1 MPTAADLNKLK
12 VEELQKL
19 LKEKGLPTTG
29 KKADLVQ
36 VLEPRQGPRARNA
49 RESGCYCFAAA
60 SLPTQAGGM
69 LPHDSSPMMSRGSLR
84 QRPRR
89 VLPLRPLEP
98 QQQVPKLQRQLTR
111 SRWVQISEI
120 QKC

>member
-36 VLEPRQGPRARNA
+36 VLAPRKAPPPARRA
-49 RESGCYCFAAA
+49 
-60 SLPTQAGGM
+60 
-69 LPHDSSPMMSRGSLR
+69 
-84 QRPRR
+84 
-89 VLPLRPLEP
+89 
-98 QQQVPKLQRQLTR
+98 
-111 SRWVQISEI
+111 
-120 QKC
+120 

>member
-36 VLEPRQGPRARNA
+36 VLEHRQGAPRAQRA
-49 RESGCYCFAAA
+49 CTW
-60 SLPTQAGGM
+60 L
-69 LPHDSSPMMSRGSLR
+69 SPSR
-84 QRPRR
+84 RR
-89 VLPLRPLEP
+89 VIPRA
-98 QQQVPKLQRQLTR
+98 
-111 SRWVQISEI
+111 SRWHAP
-120 QKC
+120 